1 MDPPAD
7 IQFALDDEALLIL
20 DLEPIDDDNIGE
32 LLEEMVDGGG
42 EGGADA
48 GDEEE
53 TGNENDRSDD
63 DESD

>member
-1 MDPPAD
+1 MD
-7 IQFALDDEALLIL
+7 IELIL
-20 DLEPIDDDNIGE
+20 DDSARLALHMEPIDDNNIGE
-32 LLEEMVDGGG
+32 LLEEMVDEGG

-48 GDEEE
+48 EDEEE